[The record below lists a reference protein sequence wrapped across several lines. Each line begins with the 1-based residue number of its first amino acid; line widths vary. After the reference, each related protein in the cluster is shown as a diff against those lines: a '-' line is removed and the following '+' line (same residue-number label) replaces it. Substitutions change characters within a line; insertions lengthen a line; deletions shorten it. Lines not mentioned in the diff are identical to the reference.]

1 MYSGSIPIHL
11 ALPEADGEFKTPD
24 GTWRVRRMKRG
35 GRFAVFVMG
44 QNAARR
50 RFVFPDEARRSQLL
64 FLILNT
70 IELLKDKIVAI

>member
-1 MYSGSIPIHL
+1 MVNL
-11 ALPEADGEFKTPD
+11 
-24 GTWRVRRMKRG
+24 RRQTAPGMKRG

-50 RFVFPDEARRSQLL
+50 RFVFPDEARRSQLP